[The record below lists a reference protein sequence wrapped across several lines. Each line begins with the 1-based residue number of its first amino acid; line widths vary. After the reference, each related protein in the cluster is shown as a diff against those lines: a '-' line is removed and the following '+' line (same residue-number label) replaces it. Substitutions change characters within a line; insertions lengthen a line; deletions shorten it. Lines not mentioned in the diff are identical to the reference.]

1 MYIHALENSN
11 NKTSFAKF
19 DKMFWQNLPTLEDER
34 PPPRF
39 NDTSHCITAIEKEEI
54 SDVALDKCSVYFLH

>member
-1 MYIHALENSN
+1 MY
-11 NKTSFAKF
+11 TSRF
-19 DKMFWQNLPTLEDER
+19 DKIWQLQDE

-39 NDTSHCITAIEKEEI
+39 NDTSHCTSFEKEEEI

>member
-1 MYIHALENSN
+1 MQKFKVYIVAHSMY
-11 NKTSFAKF
+11 TSSF
-19 DKMFWQNLPTLEDER
+19 DKIWQLQDE

-39 NDTSHCITAIEKEEI
+39 NDTSHCISFEKEEEI

>member
-1 MYIHALENSN
+1 MQ
-11 NKTSFAKF
+11 KF